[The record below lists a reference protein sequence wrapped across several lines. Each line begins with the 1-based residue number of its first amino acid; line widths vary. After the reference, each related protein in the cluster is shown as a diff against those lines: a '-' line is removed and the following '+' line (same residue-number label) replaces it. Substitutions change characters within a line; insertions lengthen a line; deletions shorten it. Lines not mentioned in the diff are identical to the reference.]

1 MVAPIMQSA
10 NYQCPNCH
18 LPLEAKPGSWQGWL
32 LCPRCGL
39 PSLPPEHALSSPRQS
54 RRPAKQKAVSAVP
67 VPPVSRRPEETAAVT
82 APRAPRAD
90 RTSSS
95 SASRLIVSTGLI
107 VSLCL
112 LLVGYLDRSSQSSAI
127 FGFLTIFFFLLLLRL
142 PRNR

>member
-1 MVAPIMQSA
+1 MAAPIMQSA
-10 NYQCPNCH
+10 NYPCPNCH

-32 LCPRCGL
+32 LCPRCGQ
-39 PSLPPEHALSSPRQS
+39 PSLPPERVMSSPRLH
-54 RRPAKQKAVSAVP
+54 RRPAKQRAVGAVSTPGQTRAA
-67 VPPVSRRPEETAAVT
+67 EGAAAVT
-82 APRAPRAD
+82 PPRARRTDRAA
-90 RTSSS
+90 SS

-112 LLVGYLDRSSQSSAI
+112 LLVGYLDRSSQNSAI

>member
-1 MVAPIMQSA
+1 MAAPIMQSA
-10 NYQCPNCH
+10 NYPCPNCH

-39 PSLPPEHALSSPRQS
+39 PSLPPEHVRSSPRQS
-54 RRPAKQKAVSAVP
+54 RPPAKREVVSAGSAAP
-67 VPPVSRRPEETAAVT
+67 ALSRPEQTAAVT
-82 APRAPRAD
+82 APRAPRTD
-90 RTSSS
+90 RAATSS
-95 SASRLIVSTGLI
+95 ATRLIVSTGLI

-112 LLVGYLDRSSQSSAI
+112 LLVGYLDRSSQNSAI

>member
-1 MVAPIMQSA
+1 MAAPIMQSA
-10 NYQCPNCH
+10 NYPCPNCQ

-32 LCPRCGL
+32 LCPRCGQ
-39 PSLPPEHALSSPRQS
+39 PSLPPERVMSSPRQQ
-54 RRPAKQKAVSAVP
+54 RRPAKQEAVP
-67 VPPVSRRPEETAAVT
+67 AASAPGLGRPQEGSTAVT
-82 APRAPRAD
+82 VPRAPRTD
-90 RTSSS
+90 RPATS
-95 SASRLIVSTGLI
+95 SASRLIVLTGLI